1 MRTGRPPTPTPL
13 RLLQGNPQHRPI
25 NDQEPK
31 PKPIAPRCPSW
42 LSPVA
47 KRHWREL
54 APELERIGVL
64 TTIDVGAFA
73 GLCESW
79 AQYRDASE
87 FLHKHGAVYK
97 TPKGGLAR
105 APQVAIARDA
115 LAAYMRACTEFGL
128 TAVARTRVKVRP
140 AGEDDEDDLLDRPRS
155 AKA

>member
-79 AQYRDASE
+79 AQYREASE
-87 FLHKHGAVYK
+87 FLHKHGAVYRTK
-97 TPKGGLAR
+97 AGGLVR
-105 APQVAIARDA
+105 TPQVAIARDA
-115 LAAYMRACTEFGL
+115 LAAYMRGCTEFGL

>member
-1 MRTGRPPTPTPL
+1 MKTGRPPTPTAL

-31 PKPIAPRCPSW
+31 PTPIAPRCPIW
-42 LSPVA
+42 LSSVA

-79 AQYRDASE
+79 AQYREASE
-87 FLHKHGAVYK
+87 FLHKHGAVYRTK
-97 TPKGGLAR
+97 AGVLVR

-115 LAAYMRACTEFGL
+115 LAAYMRGCTEFGL
-128 TAVARTRVKVRP
+128 TAAARTRVKARP
-140 AGEDDEDDLLDRPRS
+140 PGEDDEDDLLDKPRS

>member
-1 MRTGRPPTPTPL
+1 MRAGRPPTPTSL

-47 KRHWREL
+47 KRHWRDL

-79 AQYRDASE
+79 AQYREASE

-97 TPKGGLAR
+97 TPKGGPGAR
-105 APQVAIARDA
+105 AAGRDRAR
-115 LAAYMRACTEFGL
+115 RARR
-128 TAVARTRVKVRP
+128 VHARLHRVRP
-140 AGEDDEDDLLDRPRS
+140 DRRRAHAGQGPAARGGRRG
-155 AKA
+155 

>member
-1 MRTGRPPTPTPL
+1 MTPGRPPTPTSL
-13 RLLQGNPQHRPI
+13 RLLHGNPQHRPI
-25 NDQEPK
+25 KDDEPK
-31 PKPIAPRCPSW
+31 PRPIAPRCPSW

-79 AQYRDASE
+79 AQYREASE

-115 LAAYMRACTEFGL
+115 LAAYVRLCTEFGL
-128 TAVARTRVKVRP
+128 TAVARTRVKVRQDS
-140 AGEDDEDDLLDRPRS
+140 EDDEDDLLDKPRP
-155 AKA
+155 AHA

>member
-1 MRTGRPPTPTPL
+1 MKTGRPPTPTPL
-13 RLLQGNPQHRPI
+13 RLLRGNPQHRPI

-31 PKPIAPRCPSW
+31 PTPIAPRCPSW

-47 KRHWREL
+47 KRHWRAL

-79 AQYRDASE
+79 AQFREASE

-97 TPKGGLAR
+97 TPHDVDLASMYVLIVASAGR
-105 APQVAIARDA
+105 APARKKPR
-115 LAAYMRACTEFGL
+115 RA
-128 TAVARTRVKVRP
+128 
-140 AGEDDEDDLLDRPRS
+140 
-155 AKA
+155 

>member
-1 MRTGRPPTPTPL
+1 MKTGRPPTPTPL

-25 NDQEPK
+25 SDQEPK
-31 PKPIAPRCPSW
+31 PNRVAPRCPSW

-47 KRHWREL
+47 KRHWRAL

-64 TTIDVGAFA
+64 TTIDVGAFS

-79 AQYRDASE
+79 AQYREASE
-87 FLHKHGAVYK
+87 FLHEHGAVYRTK
-97 TPKGGLAR
+97 AGGLVR

-115 LAAYMRACTEFGL
+115 LAAYMRGCVEFGL
-128 TAVARTRVKVRP
+128 TAAARTRVRVRA